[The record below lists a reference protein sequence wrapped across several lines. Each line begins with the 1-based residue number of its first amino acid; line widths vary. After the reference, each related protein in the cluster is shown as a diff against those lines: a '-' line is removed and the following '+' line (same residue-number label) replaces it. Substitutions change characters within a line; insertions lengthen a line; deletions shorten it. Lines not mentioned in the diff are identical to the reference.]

1 MRLLKAGPTR
11 RVASRPR
18 THTITLVRHDSIYGR
33 SGRGRPGRPGRAAV
47 ARAGVPLTNLNLVSA
62 RALLPPS
69 HSGTGNPV
77 PHSASIPPTPVHH
90 TRCDLSSYH
99 HTLVAC
105 AHSRTPTSPHPPT
118 TPPSARILV
127 ACAHSRTRT
136 SPHHHDC
143 LDALTRV
150 PGPPIGVTRLDSPAS
165 PRLVPVDAV
174 ACRAY
179 RDPGGTNAPKS

>member
-1 MRLLKAGPTR
+1 MPPGPPPRHTGRTASSCRTNPVLRQISRGDAPAEGEADPKGRIQTTNSHNYLL
-11 RVASRPR
+11 
-18 THTITLVRHDSIYGR
+18 RHDIYGR
-33 SGRGRPGRPGRAAV
+33 SGRGRRAAV
-47 ARAGVPLTNLNLVSA
+47 AGVPLTNLNLVSA

-90 TRCDLSSYH
+90 TRCDPLILPLH

-127 ACAHSRTRT
+127 ACAHSRTPT

-150 PGPPIGVTRLDSPAS
+150 PVGKGAG
-165 PRLVPVDAV
+165 
-174 ACRAY
+174 ACE
-179 RDPGGTNAPKS
+179 